1 MSVGGVGGGS
11 GGGQM
16 MGVMLELLQK
26 GMEQQTEMAEK
37 LIAVSLENSISADK
51 MNLAQNIIDV
61 YA

>member
-1 MSVGGVGGGS
+1 MSVGGVGGGN

-16 MGVMLELLQK
+16 MAVMMQMLMK
-26 GMEQQTEMAEK
+26 GMEQQADMAEK

-51 MNLAQNIIDV
+51 MNIAQNIIDV